1 MRGIDMSTMAAGVA
15 DGKRQVIQ
23 ANQRDRM
30 REILDRNGVLPP
42 EPEPDAPAPVS
53 ADLEQ
58 IAADEQEQMEGYHG
72 LTTDDAS
79 GMKMFC
85 ESPALSI
92 DRLIRQVSLDC
103 PATLVLLASK
113 SPCAC
118 PQILATH

>member
-42 EPEPDAPAPVS
+42 EPEPDEPAPVS
-53 ADLEQ
+53 ADLGQ
-58 IAADEQEQMEGYHG
+58 IAADEQQQMEGYHG

-85 ESPALSI
+85 ESP
-92 DRLIRQVSLDC
+92 SLFNELLDDSR
-103 PATLVLLASK
+103 PAGFLELLCGS
-113 SPCAC
+113 CAR
-118 PQILATH
+118 PQIRATH